1 MDCKKFQTKIIV
13 LHDEQMTEN
22 EKKEMRDHMMGCPD
36 CTKAYIVLSEALDIL
51 VQEKNIQPQPYL
63 FSRIKTRLDS
73 TRTVQRPT
81 KTLLAKMQPA
91 MFIFLLIISVYI
103 GTTVGYSFS
112 KKIEIQS
119 YTNEISLYINEMQT
133 EPLENFLIEQ

>member
-1 MDCKKFQTKIIV
+1 MDCKKFQTKIIF

-36 CTKAYIVLSEALDIL
+36 CTKAYIVLSEALDII
-51 VQEKNIQPQPYL
+51 VQEKNIQPKPYL
-63 FSRIKTRLDS
+63 FSRIKTRLNS

-81 KTLLAKMQPA
+81 KTLLAKLQPA